1 MGDYIKREDALYF
14 MNAQREQIKK
24 QMDEALVYEL
34 FHTRSD
40 LKCALLQLE
49 GDIFLLES
57 MSAAD
62 VAPVVHGKW
71 CHENDDDWCGG
82 GKTMCS
88 ACGYGFSDGAYHE
101 VLEFKFCP
109 ACGAN
114 MEAQDG

>member
-1 MGDYIKREDALYF
+1 MGDCINREDALHF

-24 QMDEALVYEL
+24 QMDEALVYEH

-62 VAPVVHGKW
+62 VAPVVHARWKRVDYHFGGHDYFCTACEYKGG
-71 CHENDDDWCGG
+71 NDRAS
-82 GKTMCS
+82 K
-88 ACGYGFSDGAYHE
+88 Y
-101 VLEFKFCP
+101 CP
-109 ACGAN
+109 DCGAT
-114 MEAQDG
+114 MDADMQEVQDG